1 MTDIIIIILLVAV
14 IILLLMLISKKSD
27 SQINTFLEKQ
37 YNNLRKDISSSN
49 HDNIRS
55 FGEIVSGNQKNL
67 NDIISSQLKIISDNL
82 DEKQNT
88 SLTMFT
94 RMNSLT
100 EQRFNTFTADTEKKL
115 ENIKLSVQNGLSDI
129 QADTDA
135 RLNQIQDIVEE
146 KLQKTLDTKISR
158 SFSDVSMRLE
168 KVYKELGEV
177 QSIASGVSD
186 LKKILTNVKS
196 RGILGELQLRNILQE
211 TLSPS
216 QYIENARIK
225 SGFVEFA
232 VIIPAEND
240 EHILLPVDSKFPADT
255 YMHFRDALENGD
267 KSEITETRKNLI
279 ARFKSEAKDI
289 YSKYIN
295 PPETTDF
302 AVMFLPF
309 EGLYAEAVNCGMIE
323 ALQRDYHITVAGPS
337 TMTALLNSLRMGFQS
352 MAIQKQSDNVW
363 KVLSEV
369 KKEFEKFADA
379 LENTQKKLNTAGSE
393 LENLV
398 GTRTRMLRRQ
408 LQNVAESDNNNHN
421 NNQNGV

>member
-1 MTDIIIIILLVAV
+1 MSIIIIILL
-14 IILLLMLISKKSD
+14 IILIIMCLYIIKKISQSNND
-27 SQINTFLEKQ
+27 FLEKQ
-37 YNNLRKDISSSN
+37 YNNLKHDISSSN
-49 HDNIRS
+49 HENLRS

-67 NDIISSQLKIISDNL
+67 NEIISTQLKIISDNL

-94 RMNSLT
+94 RMNSMT
-100 EQRFNTFTADTEKKL
+100 EQHLDSFVSDTEKKL
-115 ENIKLSVQNGLSDI
+115 ENIKLSV
-129 QADTDA
+129 
-135 RLNQIQDIVEE
+135 E
-146 KLQKTLDTKISR
+146 KELYEIRNTVDNRLQKTLDTKVSQA
-158 SFSDVSMRLE
+158 FSDINIRLE
-168 KVYKELGEV
+168 KVYKELGKV
-177 QSIASGVSD
+177 QNIASGVDD
-186 LKKILTNVKS
+186 LKKVLSNVKS
-196 RGILGELQLRNILQE
+196 RGILGELQLKNILQE
-211 TLSPS
+211 ILSPT
-216 QYIENARIK
+216 QYIENAKIK

-240 EHILLPVDSKFPADT
+240 DNIILPIDSKFPADT
-255 YMHFRDALENGD
+255 YMHLRDAIENGN
-267 KSEITETRKNLI
+267 STEIAEAKKNLKI
-279 ARFKSEAKDI
+279 RLKSEAKDI
-289 YSKYIN
+289 SSKYIN

-323 ALQRDYHITVAGPS
+323 ILQHEYHVAVAGPS

-369 KKEFEKFADA
+369 KREFEKFADA
-379 LENTQKKLNTAGSE
+379 LENTQKKINNAGSE

-408 LQNVAESDNNNHN
+408 LQNVAEPDNNIN